1 MEEVS
6 VNYYKINMDK
16 TISVKELQ
24 EKLKKKDPDQKM
36 VCIDVRSEDEHEAAH
51 IDGTIN
57 IPLDQLKMHA
67 GDLKKYDEIYL
78 HCNSG
83 SRSEI
88 ACNVLSECGIGNYC
102 DVDGGIM
109 AWRREGLPVE
119 GKNKKR
125 MPLIRQV
132 MITGG
137 SLILFAMFMGLILH
151 PAFYI
156 VAWGVGFGF
165 LYGGASGNCLMMK
178 FLAKM
183 PWNAVA
189 K

>member
-1 MEEVS
+1 MR
-6 VNYYKINMDK
+6 K
-16 TISVKELQ
+16 TITVKELR
-24 EKLKKKDPDQKM
+24 EKLKSKNPEQKM
-36 VCIDVRSEDEHEAAH
+36 VCVDVRTEDEHQAAH
-51 IDGTIN
+51 IEGTIN

-67 GDLKKYDEIYL
+67 GDLKKYDEVYL

-83 SRSEI
+83 SRSQA
-88 ACNVLSECGIGNYC
+88 ACTVLNECGIGNYC

-132 MITGG
+132 MIAAAA
-137 SLILFAMFMGLILH
+137 LILFSMLCGLLLH
-151 PAFYI
+151 GAFYVI
-156 VAWGVGFGF
+156 AWGVGFGL

-178 FLAKM
+178 FLTKM
-183 PWNAVA
+183 PWNTVA